1 MVGLSYANIIDIM
14 IVILVVGYVVTLA
27 GALLMLVMGEGKWQN
42 LLGTISLVCVCGG
55 LFLIFAIRGGLRD

>member
-55 LFLIFAIRGGLRD
+55 LFLIFAFRGGLRD